1 VRQSSRQDAR
11 VIPFH
16 LLKGPEA
23 EDHTFYASR
32 TVWEA
37 VRLAAYKRFTKHV
50 NGLKTTFPKWPETN
64 PCSPLFNKTKR
75 QAMSI
80 IIRIVFVATCAYTG
94 LVVAG
99 IQFPDLPDPYEM
111 SQK

>member
-1 VRQSSRQDAR
+1 
-11 VIPFH
+11 
-16 LLKGPEA
+16 
-23 EDHTFYASR
+23 
-32 TVWEA
+32 
-37 VRLAAYKRFTKHV
+37 
-50 NGLKTTFPKWPETN
+50 
-64 PCSPLFNKTKR
+64 
-75 QAMSI
+75 MSI